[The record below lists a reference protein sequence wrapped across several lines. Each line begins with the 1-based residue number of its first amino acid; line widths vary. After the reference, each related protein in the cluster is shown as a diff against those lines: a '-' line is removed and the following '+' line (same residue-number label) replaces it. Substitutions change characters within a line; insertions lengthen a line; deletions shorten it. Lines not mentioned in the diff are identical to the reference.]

1 MRSLGQ
7 LLPAEQRPLRPPGYN
22 QNELERVEEQFYAR
36 LRALRRERYELS
48 FRRHSSALGS
58 PEHAHQHRHD
68 LTDTRDWPGWTV
80 HTLQYLYNLFVLY
93 FNRDRG
99 RMEESRASALC
110 EDLGDR
116 SARHERRA
124 RFANSDV
131 DNDGWLSFEEL
142 LPLIYYSDGPVDNTW
157 AQRMWRKTE
166 RGEKLPEQ
174 PDEPEDEQLLE
185 KLRQLLKAP
194 DAAMEEA
201 EEGAAK
207 AAAEVEEARNSL
219 RPLARSVYEMSRR
232 AEHLV
237 GMSPQAQIQYGFL

>member
-1 MRSLGQ
+1 MGDTKNDSSRATGFWQ
-7 LLPAEQRPLRPPGYN
+7 KCCNIIKRFFRCPVKAEPLTFALQRHYN
-22 QNELERVEEQFYAR
+22 
-36 LRALRRERYELS
+36 
-48 FRRHSSALGS
+48 SSALGS

-124 RFANSDV
+124 RFANSD
-131 DNDGWLSFEEL
+131 
-142 LPLIYYSDGPVDNTW
+142 
-157 AQRMWRKTE
+157 RMWRKTE

-174 PDEPEDEQLLE
+174 PEEPEDEQLLE

-232 AEHLV
+232 AEHLR
-237 GMSPQAQIQYGFL
+237 PNQYYCDLESYPLKRHLKHP